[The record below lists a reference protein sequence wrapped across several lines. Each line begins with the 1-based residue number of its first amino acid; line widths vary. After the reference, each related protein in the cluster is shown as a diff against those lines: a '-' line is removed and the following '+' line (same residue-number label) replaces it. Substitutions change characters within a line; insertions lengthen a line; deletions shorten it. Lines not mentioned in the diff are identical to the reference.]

1 LEAGSFVVSKSGTMK
16 QMQSSQL
23 LDQLEADTK
32 QIILTLHYLLQED
45 PGVLTQQPAA
55 GKWSVAQVAEHLNS
69 YGRYYLPL
77 IQQGLKQ
84 STYPANASFKPGWL
98 GDYFVKS
105 MLPKEDGRI
114 PNKMNAPKNHRP
126 SPYVDSFTVLN
137 EFMNQEKLLLELLQQ
152 ARNSDLNKIR
162 IPISI
167 AKFIKIKLGDTFR
180 FLIAHHQ
187 RHFVQVSNTLQAVR
201 GNHGYT
207 FPSSGI
213 AVQ

>member
-1 LEAGSFVVSKSGTMK
+1 MK
-16 QMQSSQL
+16 RMQSNQL
-23 LDQLEADTK
+23 LDRLEADTK

-55 GKWSVAQVAEHLNS
+55 GKWSVAQVVEHLNS

-84 STYPANASFKPGWL
+84 STYPANASFTPGWL
-98 GDYFVKS
+98 GDYFTKS

-114 PNKMNAPKNHRP
+114 PNKMQAPKDHRP
-126 SPYVDSFTVLN
+126 APDVDSFTVLN
-137 EFMNQEKLLLELLQQ
+137 EFMIQEKLLLELLQQ
-152 ARNSDLNKIR
+152 ARAANLNKIR

-187 RHFVQVSNTLQAVR
+187 RHFVQVSNTLQAVS

-207 FPSSGI
+207 FPSP
-213 AVQ
+213 AL